1 MADIDKILNQAPTET
16 IEESAE
22 IIETNPSDLSQLE
35 VETEE
40 EGSEVLSLGGEE
52 GGGEEEDSEEDFA
65 ANLAESLSDEVMS
78 KISNELRAQYEVD
91 LTSRD
96 EWEQAY
102 IKGLDLLGFKY
113 VVRSQPFRGA
123 SSVSHPLLAEAVTQ
137 FQAGAYKELLPSG
150 GPVKTAI
157 VGEVT
162 TEVEQQA
169 ERVKEFMNYQI
180 MYKMKEYDPEMDQ
193 LLFHLPLAGSA
204 FKKVYYD
211 GNMGRPCSKFIPSE
225 DLVVNYGATD
235 LNDAER
241 ITHQI
246 KISPNDLK
254 RQMLSGF
261 YRDSDLDV
269 NEDESMYQSYS
280 QIKEKYDELEGVR
293 KSEYSGQ
300 YMLLEMHVEL
310 DLEGFENIDG
320 SGAPTG
326 LKLPYVVTIEQ
337 GQGKILSIY
346 RNYAPDDGLFL
357 RKEFFVH
364 YKFLPGLG
372 FYGFGLVHM
381 LGGLTR
387 TATAALRQLLDAG
400 TLSNLPAG
408 FKARGLRVRDDG
420 EPLQPGEFRD
430 VDAPNNDIRGSLMPL
445 PYKGP
450 DQTLFSLL
458 GYVVD
463 AGRRFAAIA
472 DMKVGDGSQANPVG
486 TTMALLEQGTKVM
499 SGIHKRCHY
508 AQRNEFDLLAKLF
521 ASTLPPEYPY
531 SVEGGNRQ
539 IKAQDFD
546 DRVDIQPVSDP
557 NIFSSSQRIMM
568 AQTQL
573 QLAQANPEIHN
584 QYEAYR
590 RMYEALGV
598 QAIEAILPPPAQ
610 PQPIDPAM
618 ENAQSLGLMSLIVF
632 QEQNHEAH
640 IEAHRAF
647 MSSSLVRNNIQVATI
662 LQGHIVEHAG
672 AMARLEV
679 MQEIQPQLAKEAEKF
694 GGKIP
699 EDLQVQFNA
708 QIESQIAIKIAAITD
723 DMVAE
728 EQESLPIG
736 GDDPLVE
743 IKNREIDIDQQ
754 RLNLKAADDIALRKI
769 ELDRLEQK
777 ASVDQQR
784 VQAQYDIADQR
795 TEVQRERIDVQR
807 KRVNNEQENR

>member
-1 MADIDKILNQAPTET
+1 
-16 IEESAE
+16 
-22 IIETNPSDLSQLE
+22 
-35 VETEE
+35 
-40 EGSEVLSLGGEE
+40 
-52 GGGEEEDSEEDFA
+52 
-65 ANLAESLSDEVMS
+65 
-78 KISNELRAQYEVD
+78 
-91 LTSRD
+91 
-96 EWEQAY
+96 
-102 IKGLDLLGFKY
+102 
-113 VVRSQPFRGA
+113 
-123 SSVSHPLLAEAVTQ
+123 
-137 FQAGAYKELLPSG
+137 
-150 GPVKTAI
+150 
-157 VGEVT
+157 
-162 TEVEQQA
+162 
-169 ERVKEFMNYQI
+169 
-180 MYKMKEYDPEMDQ
+180 MDQ

-261 YRDSDLDV
+261 YRDSDIDV

-662 LQGHIVEHAG
+662 LQGHIIEHAG

-708 QIESQIAIKIAAITD
+708 QIESQVAIKIAAITD

-807 KRVNNEQENR
+807 KRVNNE

>member
-261 YRDSDLDV
+261 YREMDVDV

-610 PQPIDPAM
+610 PQPLDPAM

-662 LQGHIVEHAG
+662 LQGHIIEHAG

-769 ELDRLEQK
+769 ELERLEQK

>member
-16 IEESAE
+16 IEEE
-22 IIETNPSDLSQLE
+22 KTEELIETPEIEFEIDEGQENVSLE
-35 VETEE
+35 S
-40 EGSEVLSLGGEE
+40 GAMDQG
-52 GGGEEEDSEEDFA
+52 EDFA

-261 YRDSDLDV
+261 YRDSDMDV

-310 DLEGFENIDG
+310 DLEGFENMDE

-326 LKLPYVVTIEQ
+326 LKIPYVVTIEQ

-647 MSSSLVRNNIQVATI
+647 MSSSLVRNNIQVSTI

-672 AMARLEV
+672 AMARIEV
-679 MQEIQPQLAKEAEKF
+679 MQETAPQLEIEKQKF
-694 GGKIP
+694 GGQIP
-699 EDLQVQFNA
+699 EELQAQFNA

-769 ELDRLEQK
+769 ELERLAQR
-777 ASVDQQR
+777 ASIDEQR

-807 KRVNNEQENR
+807 DRK

>member
-16 IEESAE
+16 IEEE
-22 IIETNPSDLSQLE
+22 KTEELIETPEIEFEIDEGQENVSLE
-35 VETEE
+35 S
-40 EGSEVLSLGGEE
+40 GAMDQG
-52 GGGEEEDSEEDFA
+52 EDFA

-310 DLEGFENIDG
+310 DLEGFENMDE

-326 LKLPYVVTIEQ
+326 LKIPYVVTIEQ

-647 MSSSLVRNNIQVATI
+647 MSSSLVRNNIQVSTI

-672 AMARLEV
+672 AMARIEV
-679 MQEIQPQLAKEAEKF
+679 MQETAPQLEIEKQKF
-694 GGKIP
+694 GGQIP
-699 EDLQVQFNA
+699 EELQAQFNT

-736 GDDPLVE
+736 GDDPLIE

-777 ASVDQQR
+777 ASIDEQR

-807 KRVNNEQENR
+807 KRVNNE

>member
-22 IIETNPSDLSQLE
+22 IIESNPSDLSQLE

-52 GGGEEEDSEEDFA
+52 GGGEEDSEEDFA

-162 TEVEQQA
+162 AEVEQQA

-261 YRDSDLDV
+261 YKELDIDV
-269 NEDESMYQSYS
+269 NEDQSMYQSYS
-280 QIKEKYDELEGVR
+280 QIKEKYDELEGVK

-310 DLEGFENIDG
+310 DLEGFENMDG

-531 SVEGGNRQ
+531 SVEGGNRK

-662 LQGHIVEHAG
+662 LQGHIIEHAG

-736 GDDPLVE
+736 GEDPLVE

-769 ELDRLEQK
+769 ELERLEQK
-777 ASVDQQR
+777 ASIDQQR

-807 KRVNNEQENR
+807 KRVNNE

>member
-261 YRDSDLDV
+261 YRDSDMDV

>member
-1 MADIDKILNQAPTET
+1 
-16 IEESAE
+16 
-22 IIETNPSDLSQLE
+22 
-35 VETEE
+35 
-40 EGSEVLSLGGEE
+40 
-52 GGGEEEDSEEDFA
+52 
-65 ANLAESLSDEVMS
+65 
-78 KISNELRAQYEVD
+78 
-91 LTSRD
+91 
-96 EWEQAY
+96 
-102 IKGLDLLGFKY
+102 
-113 VVRSQPFRGA
+113 
-123 SSVSHPLLAEAVTQ
+123 
-137 FQAGAYKELLPSG
+137 
-150 GPVKTAI
+150 
-157 VGEVT
+157 
-162 TEVEQQA
+162 
-169 ERVKEFMNYQI
+169 
-180 MYKMKEYDPEMDQ
+180 
-193 LLFHLPLAGSA
+193 
-204 FKKVYYD
+204 
-211 GNMGRPCSKFIPSE
+211 
-225 DLVVNYGATD
+225 
-235 LNDAER
+235 
-241 ITHQI
+241 
-246 KISPNDLK
+246 
-254 RQMLSGF
+254 MLSGF

-280 QIKEKYDELEGVR
+280 QIQDKYDELEGVK

-310 DLEGFENIDG
+310 DLEGFENMDG

-662 LQGHIVEHAG
+662 LQGHIIEHAG

-736 GDDPLVE
+736 GEDPLVE

-769 ELDRLEQK
+769 ELERLEQK
-777 ASVDQQR
+777 ASIDQQR

-807 KRVNNEQENR
+807 KRVNNE

>member
-22 IIETNPSDLSQLE
+22 IIESNPSDLSQLE

-162 TEVEQQA
+162 AEVEQQA

-280 QIKEKYDELEGVR
+280 QIQDKYDELEGVK

-310 DLEGFENIDG
+310 DLEGFENMDG

-531 SVEGGNRQ
+531 SVEGG
-539 IKAQDFD
+539 K
-546 DRVDIQPVSDP
+546 
-557 NIFSSSQRIMM
+557 
-568 AQTQL
+568 QT
-573 QLAQANPEIHN
+573 N
-584 QYEAYR
+584 
-590 RMYEALGV
+590 
-598 QAIEAILPPPAQ
+598 
-610 PQPIDPAM
+610 
-618 ENAQSLGLMSLIVF
+618 
-632 QEQNHEAH
+632 
-640 IEAHRAF
+640 
-647 MSSSLVRNNIQVATI
+647 
-662 LQGHIVEHAG
+662 
-672 AMARLEV
+672 
-679 MQEIQPQLAKEAEKF
+679 
-694 GGKIP
+694 
-699 EDLQVQFNA
+699 
-708 QIESQIAIKIAAITD
+708 
-723 DMVAE
+723 
-728 EQESLPIG
+728 
-736 GDDPLVE
+736 
-743 IKNREIDIDQQ
+743 
-754 RLNLKAADDIALRKI
+754 
-769 ELDRLEQK
+769 
-777 ASVDQQR
+777 
-784 VQAQYDIADQR
+784 
-795 TEVQRERIDVQR
+795 
-807 KRVNNEQENR
+807 